1 MAMSILLLILGIPEA
16 LIFSIPAR
24 IPIIRQ
30 RAMSHSVFRWVV
42 IVLLS
47 VVVTF
52 VNYLGWIEVS
62 VKEEII
68 FSSITDACWDI
79 QENCAIIEYDAE
91 LRVLN
96 IDLKLWDEFEKE
108 LILRRLFFNREGQCF
123 SNNSDICETTTIWH
137 SSHQWRR
144 GDDYITLADQI
155 RPLIY
160 IVIFLLPSILTGYFV
175 HRITRNNRKQKRG
188 E

>member
-68 FSSITDACWDI
+68 FSFLIRISDQPLHMIFELLHLPKFSFGWEEVFSFVEGRLAFFSR
-79 QENCAIIEYDAE
+79 NVFSAE
-91 LRVLN
+91 V
-96 IDLKLWDEFEKE
+96 
-108 LILRRLFFNREGQCF
+108 
-123 SNNSDICETTTIWH
+123 
-137 SSHQWRR
+137 
-144 GDDYITLADQI
+144 
-155 RPLIY
+155 
-160 IVIFLLPSILTGYFV
+160 
-175 HRITRNNRKQKRG
+175 
-188 E
+188 